1 MRAKPIFVLGL
12 QRSGTTW
19 IGNLLAAH
27 PEVAALTDARH
38 HGIHESLFFSHFA
51 RAWNWRDPAQRARA
65 INAFLASDYGR
76 LLALSPAEAM
86 AVRQA
91 ETAAAAF
98 ALAMDLVAA
107 REGRAVW
114 VEKSPHHTRCAEQIA
129 RALPGAVFVAIHRD
143 TVSLL
148 HSRLGAYGRRPP
160 RGAARA
166 WAILRA
172 AASNVWHRRLVDRLA
187 RRHPGRVVRLDFE
200 GFRAGGDTARGQL
213 LAALGLGPAPGL
225 TPAFAPNSSFRS
237 EADRGRA
244 LSRADRVLA
253 RVAGALVACLPDALL
268 LAARA
273 LTGERRVTFPAW
285 VWADPADRPDEIRIA
300 TPNPPARHALVHG

>member
-1 MRAKPIFVLGL
+1 MSARPIFVLGL

-27 PEVAALTDARH
+27 PQVTALTDARH

-65 INAFLASDYGR
+65 LDAFLSSDYGR
-76 LLALSPAEAM
+76 LLGLSPAEAM

-91 ETAAAAF
+91 KTAASAF
-98 ALAMDLVAA
+98 ALAMDLVAN
-107 REGRAVW
+107 REGRAAW
-114 VEKSPHHTRCAEQIA
+114 VEKSPHHTRCAAQIA
-129 RALPGAVFVAIHRD
+129 KAMPGAVFVAIHRD

-160 RGAARA
+160 QGAARA

-200 GFRAGGDTARGQL
+200 AFRAGGETSGGQL
-213 LAALGLGPAPGL
+213 LAALGLGPAQGL
-225 TPAFAPNSSFRS
+225 KPAFAPNSSFRN
-237 EADRGRA
+237 EAERGRA
-244 LSRADRVLA
+244 LSRTDRALA
-253 RVAGALVACLPDALL
+253 KVAGAVVACLPDVVL

-273 LTGERRVTFPAW
+273 LTTERRIVFPAW
-285 VWADPADRPDEIRIA
+285 VWADPADRPAEIRIA
-300 TPNPPARHALVHG
+300 TPNPPTRHALAHG